1 MTYHPTPSLPGASG
15 ALLTRAFGSLDHEKD
30 RVTALE
36 DAAVD
41 RARIARLITA
51 AAGGGR

>member
-15 ALLTRAFGSLDHEKD
+15 ALLTRAFGSLD